1 MGESQISHAG
11 KALVKSFIEIKGMRK
26 ERGKEIQRDTKD
38 GGGEE
43 REVGRALLFKETEHC
58 LPSLQA

>member
-1 MGESQISHAG
+1 MGDSQISHAG

-38 GGGEE
+38 GGVV
-43 REVGRALLFKETEHC
+43 REGSRQSFTF
-58 LPSLQA
+58 